1 MNIDNR
7 PIGEGHPV
15 YVIAELSAN
24 HQQNYD
30 IAVKTIEAIKAA
42 GADAVK
48 IQTYT
53 PDSITLDSDLPM
65 FQTRKDTIWAGRKLY
80 DLYKEAYTPYEWQPK
95 LKEIAEKLGLA
106 FFSSPF
112 DFEAVDFLAKMNVP
126 AYKVASLEIT
136 DIPLIRHIAKKGKPI
151 IISSGAAS
159 LSDLELAL
167 DTCRKA
173 DNHQLA
179 VLKCT
184 AEYPATVEAANLRTI
199 PNMKETLGVT
209 VGVSDHTMGSTVPVV
224 AVALG
229 AKIVEK
235 HFILDRSLGGPDAT
249 FSMEPNE
256 FKDMVT
262 AVREA
267 EKALGKISYA
277 LKEKDIQRRRSLFVS
292 QDVEKGETITAENIR
307 SVRPGYGLH
316 PQYYETLLGKKFKR
330 PVAKGTPLS
339 FEFIDWE

>member
-1 MNIDNR
+1 MWEDKVFI
-7 PIGEGHPV
+7 
-15 YVIAELSAN
+15 IAELSAN
-24 HQQNYD
+24 HNNNFELSQ
-30 IAVKTIEAIKAA
+30 KTIEAMAAA
-42 GADAVK
+42 GVDAVK
-48 IQTYT
+48 IQTFT
-53 PDSITLDSDLPM
+53 PDSLSMNVDNQYFGPKTEGLWKGIRP
-65 FQTRKDTIWAGRKLY
+65 Y
-80 DLYKEAYTPYEWQPK
+80 DLYIKAAMPWEWQPK

-112 DFEAVDFLAKMNVP
+112 DLEAVDFLEKMNVP

-136 DIPLIRHIAKKGKPI
+136 DVPLIKHIAKKGKPV

-173 DNHQLA
+173 GNHQLA

-184 AEYPATVEAANLRTI
+184 AEYPASIEAANLRTI
-199 PNMKETLGVT
+199 PNMRETLGVT

-249 FSMEPNE
+249 FSMEPDE

-267 EKALGKISYA
+267 ENAVGKVSYA

-316 PQYYETLLGKKFKR
+316 PQYYETLLGKKFKQ
-330 PVAKGTPLS
+330 PVVKGTPLS
-339 FEFIDWE
+339 FAFIDWE